1 VTLPQAIPDPAWQA
15 LARHYP
21 ALAELPPAQLAQV
34 RAQPV
39 LEWPAGTRLFGEGDA
54 CPGAALLLAGEIEV
68 YKRASDG
75 RSLRVYQVR
84 PGETCFATLQALSRG
99 EAYRV
104 AGQTTQAT
112 QAVVVPAGLFE
123 QLLRASPAFAR
134 MMVVSLSDRLADLL
148 SLVET
153 TAFARVDARL
163 AAALLGHGPT
173 LAVTH
178 QQLAEQLGVSRE
190 GVTRTLGDWAAQ
202 GIVRLGRGRIDIAD
216 PAALRRM
223 AG

>member
-1 VTLPQAIPDPAWQA
+1 MQAIPDDTWQA

-21 ALAELPPAQLAQV
+21 ALAELPPAQAAQV

-39 LEWPAGTRLFGEGDA
+39 LHWPAATRLFHAGDP
-54 CPGAALLLAGEIEV
+54 CPGAALLLSGEIEV
-68 YKRASDG
+68 YKRAADG

-84 PGETCFATLQALSRG
+84 PGETCFATLQALSHG

-104 AGQTTQAT
+104 SGQTTQPT
-112 QAVVVPAGLFE
+112 QAVVVPSALFE
-123 QLLRASPAFAR
+123 QLLRSSPPFAR

-163 AAALLGHGPT
+163 ASALLGHGPT
-173 LAVTH
+173 LRVTH
-178 QQLAEQLGVSRE
+178 QHLAEQLGVSRE
-190 GVTRTLGDWAAQ
+190 GVTRTLGEWAAQ
-202 GIVRLGRGRIDIAD
+202 GFVRLGRGRIDIAD
-216 PAALRRM
+216 PAALRRL